1 MPPASSPNGGLEA
14 RRESGSNSP
23 MAKPRPQPPRPPWRL
38 SRFVQGRWRLLLST
52 VLGILLVIFLPDGY
66 RLVSRL
72 LMGWDA
78 GVALYLVLVL
88 AMVVNSDAG
97 RVRRQSALQD
107 EGRIAIPI
115 LTVAAAIASLA
126 AIVFWL
132 RTSGASE
139 AGEPRIL
146 ALLFLTILLSWAFIH
161 IMFALH
167 YAHEY
172 YGEHRGEGG
181 GLRFPGETAPNY
193 WDFLY
198 LAIAIGTA
206 TQVSDVAVTSRTIR
220 KTVTAHGMVAF
231 VFNVTLIALTVS
243 IAADAISVK

>member
-1 MPPASSPNGGLEA
+1 
-14 RRESGSNSP
+14 
-23 MAKPRPQPPRPPWRL
+23 MAKPRSQPPPPPWRL

-52 VLGILLVIFLPDGY
+52 VLCILLVIFLPEGY
-66 RLVSRL
+66 RPVSRL

-78 GVALYLVLVL
+78 GVALYLILVL
-88 AMVVNSDAG
+88 AMIVNSDAG
-97 RVRRQSALQD
+97 RVRRQSALED

-115 LTVAAAIASLA
+115 LTVTAALASLA

-132 RTSGASE
+132 RTSRGSE
-139 AGEPRIL
+139 AAEPRIL

-172 YGEHRGEGG
+172 YAKHRGEGG
-181 GLRFPGETAPNY
+181 GLRFPGNTEPNY

-198 LAIAIGTA
+198 FAFAIGTA
-206 TQVSDVAVTSRTIR
+206 TQVSDVEVTSRTIR
-220 KTVTAHGMVAF
+220 RTVTVHGMVAF

-243 IAADAISVK
+243 IAGDAIKVE

>member
-1 MPPASSPNGGLEA
+1 
-14 RRESGSNSP
+14 
-23 MAKPRPQPPRPPWRL
+23 MAKPRSQAHRPPWRL
-38 SRFVQGRWRLLLST
+38 SRFLRARWRLLIST
-52 VLGILLVIFLPDGY
+52 AVFFLLVFFLPDGY
-66 RLVSRL
+66 RLISRL

-88 AMVVNSDAG
+88 AMMINADTG
-97 RVRRQSALQD
+97 RVRRESALQD

-115 LTVAAAIASLA
+115 LTVTAALASLA

-132 RTSGASE
+132 RTSGGSE
-139 AGEPRIL
+139 ADEPRIL

-172 YGEHRGEGG
+172 YAEHRGSGG
-181 GLRFPGETAPNY
+181 GLRFPGNTEPNY

-198 LAIAIGTA
+198 FAFAIGTA
-206 TQVSDVAVTSRTIR
+206 TQVSDVAVTSRAIR
-220 KTVTAHGMVAF
+220 RTVTAHGMVAF

>member
-1 MPPASSPNGGLEA
+1 MAL
-14 RRESGSNSP
+14 
-23 MAKPRPQPPRPPWRL
+23 MAKPRSQARHASGHL
-38 SRFVQGRWRLLLST
+38 SRFLQARWRLLLSAALF
-52 VLGILLVIFLPDGY
+52 VLLVVFLPEGY

-78 GVALYLVLVL
+78 GVALYLVLVM
-88 AMVVNSDAG
+88 AMVVNSDTA
-97 RVRRQSALQD
+97 RVRRESALQD

-115 LTVAAAIASLA
+115 LTVIAAVASLA

-132 RTSGASE
+132 RTTGRSE
-139 AGEPRIL
+139 LDELRIL

-161 IMFALH
+161 VMFALH

-172 YGEHRGEGG
+172 YAEHRGEGG
-181 GLRFPGETAPNY
+181 GLRFPGDTEPNY

-198 LAIAIGTA
+198 FAFAVGTA
-206 TQVSDVAVTSRTIR
+206 TQVSDIEVTSRVIR
-220 KTVTAHGMVAF
+220 QTVTAHGIVAF

-243 IAADAISVK
+243 IAGDAIKPN